1 LVVRDK
7 MKIPRLTTLVPAAV
21 LVVLALF
28 PVIGVP
34 LNWLNYLFLF
44 FIYLALGNMWNLLAG
59 YSGLICLCPHA
70 FVGLAGY
77 TLAIATLVGVPF
89 QVGLIAGAVVAA
101 LFALLISYP
110 VFRMKGI
117 YFAIGTLVLP
127 EVLRV
132 WFSFWRPV
140 GNVYQ
145 GKGAGYAVKGI
156 AGVTLGDNYW
166 LGLAIAAAS
175 ILLVHMILRA
185 RLGLGLTAIRD
196 NENTAASAGVNVFRL
211 KLYSFIIAAF
221 MMGIAGAAYYIYS
234 PRINPVGGFSIRWLL
249 MPLMATVIGG
259 EGIEEGPIIGA
270 AIVTFL
276 TFLLAPYG
284 AWSLL
289 IQGVIL
295 IVVVTV
301 MPQGIAGLLRQ
312 VGAYRLPQRLI
323 QAGEGRIHRS

>member
-1 LVVRDK
+1 
-7 MKIPRLTTLVPAAV
+7 MKIPRLTTLVSAAV

-28 PVIGVP
+28 PVIGIP

-44 FIYLALGNMWNLLAG
+44 FIYLALANMWNLLAG

-77 TLAIATLVGVPF
+77 TLAIGTWVGVPF
-89 QVGLIAGAVVAA
+89 QVGLIAGAAVAA
-101 LFALLISYP
+101 LFALLVSYP

-117 YFAIGTLVLP
+117 YFAIGTLILP

-145 GKGAGYAVKGI
+145 GMGAGYSVTGVD
-156 AGVTLGDNYW
+156 GVTLGDTYW
-166 LGLAIAAAS
+166 LSLAIAVVS
-175 ILLVHMILRA
+175 IFLVHIILRA

-211 KLYSFIIAAF
+211 KLYSFVIAAF
-221 MMGIAGAAYYIYS
+221 IMGIAGAAYYIYS

-259 EGIEEGPIIGA
+259 EGIEEGPIIGS

-295 IVVVTV
+295 VIVVTV
-301 MPQGIAGLLRQ
+301 MPQGIAGLLHQ
-312 VGAYRLPQRLI
+312 VGAYRFPARLF
-323 QAGEGRIHRS
+323 QAVEGTMHRNVK

>member
-1 LVVRDK
+1 
-7 MKIPRLTTLVPAAV
+7 MKIPRLTTLISVAG

-28 PVIGVP
+28 PVIGVS
-34 LNWLNYLFLF
+34 LGWLNYLFLF
-44 FIYLALGNMWNLLAG
+44 FIYLALANMWNLLAG
-59 YSGLICLCPHA
+59 YTGLICLCPHA

-77 TLAIATLVGVPF
+77 TLAIGSWVGVPF
-89 QVGLIAGAVVAA
+89 QAGLIGGAAVAA

-132 WFSFWRPV
+132 WFSYWRPV
-140 GNVYQ
+140 GNVFQ
-145 GKGAGYAVKGI
+145 GMGAGYSVTGI
-156 AGVTLGDNYW
+156 GGVTPVDTYW
-166 LGLAIAAAS
+166 LALAIAAAS
-175 ILLVHMILRA
+175 IFLIYIILRA

-196 NENTAASAGVNVFRL
+196 NENTAASAGANVFRL
-211 KLYSFIIAAF
+211 KLYSFLIAAF
-221 MMGIAGAAYYIYS
+221 IMGTAGAIYYLYQ
-234 PRINPVGGFSIRWLL
+234 PRIDPTSGFNIRWLL
-249 MPLMATVIGG
+249 IPLMATVIGG

-276 TFLLAPYG
+276 TFLLASYG

-295 IVVVTV
+295 IVVVTL

-312 VGAYRLPQRLI
+312 VGAYRFPAKLF
-323 QAGEGRIHRS
+323 QAVEGRIYKSMK